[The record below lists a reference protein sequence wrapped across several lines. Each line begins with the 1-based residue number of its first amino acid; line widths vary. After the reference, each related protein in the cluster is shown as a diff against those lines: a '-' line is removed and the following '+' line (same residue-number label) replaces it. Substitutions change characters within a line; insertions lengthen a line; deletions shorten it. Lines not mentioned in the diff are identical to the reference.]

1 MRGPASSIRGPKSAL
16 ALRTRGGSR
25 VPELGTLGSVR
36 GALSNER
43 PYRDPLH
50 FELRFLGG
58 NRETAGLEH
67 EWIGRAFSPTFLA
80 ASASI
85 SRVISAM
92 RSIGKGATTAR
103 IFCCDRPSQPTP
115 SALSALTKI
124 AEGRYSARAR
134 IQFPWFRNRR

>member
-58 NRETAGLEH
+58 NRETAGLED
-67 EWIGRAFSPTFLA
+67 EWIGRAFSPTFLIPGCQCLDLA
-80 ASASI
+80 RYLCDAFDWK
-85 SRVISAM
+85 RGDH
-92 RSIGKGATTAR
+92 RS
-103 IFCCDRPSQPTP
+103 D
-115 SALSALTKI
+115 LLL
-124 AEGRYSARAR
+124 
-134 IQFPWFRNRR
+134 